1 MYYKQFKY
9 TTTSILK
16 QLSSTAKVERW
27 FELLEPV
34 SISRPESGF
43 VSYQDADPEDEENDG
58 TVFEGT
64 KSLLLKLNSRK
75 QKKLL
80 GLKLGKVT
88 TF

>member
-1 MYYKQFKY
+1 M
-9 TTTSILK
+9 

-27 FELLEPV
+27 FELLEPL

-43 VSYQDADPEDEENDG
+43 VSCQDNDQDEFDDEKDIL
-58 TVFEGT
+58 EGT
-64 KSLLLKLNSRK
+64 RNLLSKLSARK
-75 QKKLL
+75 QRKLL

>member
-1 MYYKQFKY
+1 
-9 TTTSILK
+9 L

-27 FELLEPV
+27 FELLEPL

-43 VSYQDADPEDEENDG
+43 VSCQDEFDDEKDIL
-58 TVFEGT
+58 EGT
-64 KSLLLKLNSRK
+64 RNLLSKLSARK
-75 QKKLL
+75 QRKLL

>member
-1 MYYKQFKY
+1 MFC
-9 TTTSILK
+9 K
-16 QLSSTAKVERW
+16 QLTSAAKVERW

-43 VSYQDADPEDEENDG
+43 VSCQDADPEEDGNEEAIL
-58 TVFEGT
+58 EGT
-64 KSLLLKLNSRK
+64 RSLLLKLNSRK

-80 GLKLGKVT
+80 RMKFGKVT

>member
-1 MYYKQFKY
+1 M
-9 TTTSILK
+9 
-16 QLSSTAKVERW
+16 ERW

-43 VSYQDADPEDEENDG
+43 VSCQDADPEEEENDG
-58 TVFEGT
+58 TVFDGT